1 MPGNARVLKAQGVHA
16 PCQWFLHNVITVTVK
31 RHLHRARQQA
41 ETQARA
47 ESPRLTLVI
56 TALIW
61 WTNEDRCAQERAKVR
76 QGKEGFGY

>member
-47 ESPRLTLVI
+47 ESPPYPGYYHFNLV
-56 TALIW
+56 
-61 WTNEDRCAQERAKVR
+61 DK
-76 QGKEGFGY
+76 